1 MESPHHLI
9 FFSLFLTSDESTL
22 EVFKTAL
29 CGSMQ
34 RQDQAKG
41 FSKGMWKDQPNP
53 WGDSD
58 CSWGSWL
65 YIWYSFFHNYLVASC
80 LFTIYKNQG
89 VPWDNRNNLS
99 SLHMVPSQHSQGIP
113 KYLHLYFP
121 NGAISG
127 PGHLNWPMLFVQDQD
142 SWAAGNGWTFK
153 LRFMAMLKSVCT
165 VQDITDVFFSSLD
178 NLLKGSCV

>member
-1 MESPHHLI
+1 MGACKDKIKQKASAKECGKI
-9 FFSLFLTSDESTL
+9 NQTL
-22 EVFKTAL
+22 EGILTVLEAA
-29 CGSMQ
+29 
-34 RQDQAKG
+34 DYI
-41 FSKGMWKDQPNP
+41 
-53 WGDSD
+53 
-58 CSWGSWL
+58 